1 MTTSIPPAW
10 RPWSRYPRSRAMT
23 KSSSRS
29 RSSEPFFNSE
39 NIPMVHQ
46 ADAPRQ
52 IELPPA
58 CSHRRALVRRR

>member
-46 ADAPRQ
+46 ADAPV
-52 IELPPA
+52 IIPPA
-58 CSHRRALVRRR
+58 CYYWRALVRRR